1 MQSSL
6 SLEATPGGSPAAPA
20 AELAP
25 APRLHGFEER
35 FVVDTSE
42 RDPVYLLTT
51 PDGRYLRFSPSAFHL
66 LQMMESGMTAA
77 EVAEHF
83 SGGSARAVTP
93 QEIEAAHA
101 RLMERVRE
109 LDKAVD
115 ASPLGL
121 RFARR
126 LIPAE
131 AVRRVADR
139 LVGAFE
145 GVPLYLLLALVVFS
159 TTLHLGMLSSVNM
172 PALVPYFWTGYALFW
187 VSVVAH
193 EFGHA
198 AACARFG
205 ARPADIGI
213 GVWFIYPALY
223 SDVTDAWRL
232 TRWERVVVDVGGIYF
247 QAVVGAVYVLLFE
260 ATGWRPLQVAS
271 LLIAANCLFSL
282 NPIFK
287 LDGYWIISDALGVT
301 NLRTDT
307 RRIVAILWS
316 WLRGRGG
323 RELPWSRGVAV
334 VILACGTLAAGAWAY
349 FMVKVVPVLWT
360 RIVAYP
366 ELAAS
371 FGHDLLWNRAQMSVA
386 RGLSFLLASLLV
398 VLGLRMIYDLSR
410 RTVMQGT
417 KASRA
422 GVRWVR
428 AAAARPAP
436 VVASENN

>member
-1 MQSSL
+1 M
-6 SLEATPGGSPAAPA
+6 
-20 AELAP
+20 
-25 APRLHGFEER
+25 PRLHGFEDR

-51 PDGRYLRFSPSAFHL
+51 PDGRYLRFSASAFHL

-83 SGGSARAVTP
+83 GRGSSREVTAE
-93 QEIEAAHA
+93 EIEAAHA

-131 AVRRVADR
+131 VVRKVSGW
-139 LVGAFE
+139 LVGAFD

-159 TTLHLGMLSSVNM
+159 TTLHVGALGSLSM
-172 PALVPYFWTGYALFW
+172 AGLLPYFWSGYALFW
-187 VSVVAH
+187 ISLVAH

-232 TRWERVVVDVGGIYF
+232 SRWERVIVDVGGIYF
-247 QAVVGAVYVLLFE
+247 QAVVGAVFVLLFE
-260 ATGWRPLQVAS
+260 ATGWRALQVAS
-271 LLIAANCLFSL
+271 LLVAANCLFSL

-301 NLRTDT
+301 NLRTDA
-307 RRIVAILWS
+307 RRIVTILWS
-316 WLRGRGG
+316 WLRGRAT

-334 VILACGTLAAGAWAY
+334 VILVSGTLATAAWAY
-349 FMVKVVPVLWT
+349 FMVKVVPMLWT

-366 ELAAS
+366 GLAAG
-371 FGHDLLWNRAQMSVA
+371 FGRDLLWHRDQMNVS
-386 RGLSFLLASLLV
+386 RGLSFLLASVLV
-398 VLGLRMIYDLSR
+398 LLGLRMIYDLSR
-410 RTVMQGT
+410 RTVAQGT

-428 AAAARPAP
+428 AATARPAP
-436 VVASENN
+436 AAPENP